1 MSLDDASSNRCWST
15 PYTDDDLDLVRR
27 ASFTAFDVSSTMAE
41 RHHTKNPLP
50 DFHRH
55 YEGDNFRISKA
66 LIREDEFGGAA
77 EDLEA
82 RTWEVIRKCLPG
94 MLHVTYYK

>member
-1 MSLDDASSNRCWST
+1 MRLATAVDQ
-15 PYTDDDLDLVRR
+15 RR
-27 ASFTAFDVSSTMAE
+27 TLTTISILSDVLRFTAFDVSSTMAE

-66 LIREDEFGGAA
+66 LIRECEFGGAA